1 MKKLLMLVMVGLFI
15 FAGCGKKETKEATA
29 ASGEKKELTFMIWDK
44 NQEPGM
50 TAIAKAFTEKHPGV
64 EVKVQVTGWDE
75 YWTKLEAAAT
85 GGALPDIFWMHS
97 TRFFDY
103 ASNNIL
109 LEVGGDI
116 GDGYKNFPEDLVK
129 LYEYEGKNYAVP
141 KDFDTIGVF
150 YNKALFDKAGIAYP
164 DGTWNWEQFLDT
176 AKKLTKDGVYG
187 IAAPMDAQ
195 QGYWNAIYQNGG
207 KVLDGKKSGYDSKE
221 SQEGIQW
228 WADLSLKEKVSPT
241 QAQFSETDAYS
252 MFMSGKVAMVTL
264 GSWMVP
270 GIEQNVEF
278 AKNVDVTV
286 LPKGKVNASIYNGL
300 GYSASAGTK
309 YPEETK
315 EFLKFAA
322 SEEANLLQA
331 KFASA
336 IPAYAGTQQGW
347 VDHNKNMKLQI
358 FVDQLQYGVAFPNS
372 KTAPQ
377 WRAYENELFAPL
389 FAGKTDIKTATGQY
403 AKKMNEILATE

>member
-1 MKKLLMLVMVGLFI
+1 MKKIITVLLLLVMVMT
-15 FAGCGKKETKEATA
+15 ACGKKEETTEVSS
-29 ASGEKKELTFMIWDK
+29 SGEKKTLTFMIWDK

-50 TAIAKAFTEKHPGV
+50 TAIAKAFTEKNPNV

-97 TRFFDY
+97 TRFHEY

-109 LEVGGDI
+109 LEVGSTI
-116 GDGYKNFPEDLVK
+116 GDDYKNFPEDLVK
-129 LYEYEGKNYAVP
+129 LYELDGKNYSVP

-150 YNKALFDKAGIAYP
+150 YNKTLFDKAGIPYP
-164 DGTWNWEQFLDT
+164 DGTWDWAKFLEVS
-176 AKKLTKDGVYG
+176 KQLTKDGVYG
-187 IAAPMDAQ
+187 FAAPMDAQ

-207 KVLDGKKSGYDSKE
+207 KVIDGKKSGYDMKE
-221 SQEGIQW
+221 SQEALEW
-228 WADLSLKEKVSPT
+228 WVNLSLKEKVSPT
-241 QAQFSETDAYS
+241 QAQFAETDAYT
-252 MFMSGKVAMVTL
+252 MFMSGKVAMVML

-270 GIEQNVEF
+270 AIESNADF

-286 LPKGKVNASIYNGL
+286 LPKGKTQASIYNGL
-300 GYSASAGTK
+300 GYSAAASTK

-315 EFLKFAA
+315 AFLKFAA

-331 KFASA
+331 KHASA
-336 IPAYAGTQQGW
+336 IPAYNGTQQGW
-347 VDHNKNMKLQI
+347 IDHNPAMNLKI
-358 FVDQLQYGVAFPNS
+358 FVDQLAYGVIFPNS

-377 WRAYENELFAPL
+377 WRAYENELFSPL
-389 FAGKTDIKTATGQY
+389 FAGTVDVKSTTEEY
-403 AKKMNEILATE
+403 AKRMNTILETE